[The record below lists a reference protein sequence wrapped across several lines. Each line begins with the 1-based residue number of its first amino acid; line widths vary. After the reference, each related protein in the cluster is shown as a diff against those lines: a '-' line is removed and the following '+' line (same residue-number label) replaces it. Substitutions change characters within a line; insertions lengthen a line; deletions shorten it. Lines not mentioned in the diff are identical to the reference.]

1 MTGRQADVMMAA
13 HLASEVVH
21 RMMVPSGDVSG
32 RGTEWVW
39 AWYQMLWLYIHVA
52 LSSIVQLALD
62 HVVEDYSRPWLVIT
76 GGLVVCFCKLG
87 QIYICDQI

>member
-32 RGTEWVW
+32 RGTEW
-39 AWYQMLWLYIHVA
+39 AWPQVGVVLNAMALCIHVA
-52 LSSIVQLALD
+52 LSSIVQLAL
-62 HVVEDYSRPWLVIT
+62 VSC
-76 GGLVVCFCKLG
+76 GGRL
-87 QIYICDQI
+87 